1 MAFELAKEHLA
12 KLGLDHKIRVL
23 DESSATVALAA
34 QALGCEEKRIAKS
47 LSFKVHNEAILIV
60 MAGDAKLDNP
70 KYKARFG
77 TKASMLTPDEAVEM
91 IGHAVGGVC
100 PFGIKDGVRIYLD
113 ESLRRFDFVY
123 PACGSANSAVKLTLD
138 ELELACGNVEWI
150 DVGKNWQERA
160 E

>member
-47 LSFKVHNEAILIV
+47 LSFKVHDEAILIV

-123 PACGSANSAVKLTLD
+123 PACGSSNSAVKLTLD

>member
-1 MAFELAKEHLA
+1 MAFELAKEHLVR
-12 KLGLDHKIRVL
+12 LGLDHNIHVL
-23 DESSATVALAA
+23 DSSSATVALAA

-47 LSFKVHNEAILIV
+47 LSFKVQDHAILIV

-70 KYKARFG
+70 KYKAKFG
-77 TKASMLTPDEAVEM
+77 TKASMLTPDEAVEL

-100 PFGIKDGVRIYLD
+100 PFGIKPGVRIYLD

-123 PACGSANSAVKLTLD
+123 PACGSSNSAVKLTLE
-138 ELELACGNVEWI
+138 ELERACGEVEWV
-150 DVGKNWQERA
+150 DVGKNWQPTA